1 MGAGD
6 QGPRRIFWLDGIAV
20 TLEGL
25 PDAVERAKLAGERGE
40 LTAVHFLTAHLLREA
55 RRQGPVR
62 RALCAPGHI
71 AYADGMP
78 LVWVARISG
87 LSARRVCGPEFMPAL
102 LSATQYQGRG
112 HYFLGGNQDT
122 LEQLIDT
129 VREQW
134 PGVRIVGHFSPP
146 FRDMT
151 PEEVSDMLS
160 RIRASQASFLWVG
173 LGAPKQDIWLADH
186 GRRCNVPVVIAV
198 GAAFDF
204 VAGTK
209 RRAPK
214 VMRMLGLE
222 WSFRLI
228 LEPRRV
234 WRRYLFGNASFVL
247 CAVRTILTYRTGRG
261 AS

>member
-1 MGAGD
+1 
-6 QGPRRIFWLDGIAV
+6 
-20 TLEGL
+20 
-25 PDAVERAKLAGERGE
+25 
-40 LTAVHFLTAHLLREA
+40 
-55 RRQGPVR
+55 
-62 RALCAPGHI
+62 
-71 AYADGMP
+71 
-78 LVWVARISG
+78 
-87 LSARRVCGPEFMPAL
+87 
-102 LSATQYQGRG
+102 
-112 HYFLGGNQDT
+112 
-122 LEQLIDT
+122 
-129 VREQW
+129 
-134 PGVRIVGHFSPP
+134 
-146 FRDMT
+146 MT